1 MLSHVD
7 ITNHVQGSFTDGQ
20 KTLIEPF
27 HEDQLQP
34 ASYDLRLDSRVLLY
48 REDGLTTKENLDI
61 PESGLQIYPGDF
73 VLGVTVE
80 TVNVPETLAA
90 RFEGKSSLGR
100 SGLLSHITAGF
111 VDPGF
116 SGTLTVELACINPW
130 GFVLYQGMRIGQIC
144 FFELDTPASVGYGEK
159 GHYQNQPNRPVEPN
173 KSSYMPVDYKLSEG
187 WTFTQ
192 D

>member
-7 ITNHVQGSFTDGQ
+7 ITNHIQGSLTDGH
-20 KTLIEPF
+20 KPLVDPF
-27 HEDQLQP
+27 REEQLQP
-34 ASYDLRLDSRVLLY
+34 ASYDLRLDRGIILY
-48 REDGLTTKENLDI
+48 RDDSRLSKQITEIPARGLLI
-61 PESGLQIYPGDF
+61 RPGDF
-73 VLGVTVE
+73 VLGATIE
-80 TVNVPETLAA
+80 KVNIPETLAA

-116 SGTLTVELACINPW
+116 SGTLTVELACINPL

-173 KSSYMPVDYKLSEG
+173 KSSYIPVDYKLSEG

>member
-7 ITNHVQGSFTDGQ
+7 ITNHVQGSFTDGK

-61 PESGLQIYPGDF
+61 PESGLKIYPGDF

-173 KSSYMPVDYKLSEG
+173 KSSYMPVDY
-187 WTFTQ
+187 
-192 D
+192 